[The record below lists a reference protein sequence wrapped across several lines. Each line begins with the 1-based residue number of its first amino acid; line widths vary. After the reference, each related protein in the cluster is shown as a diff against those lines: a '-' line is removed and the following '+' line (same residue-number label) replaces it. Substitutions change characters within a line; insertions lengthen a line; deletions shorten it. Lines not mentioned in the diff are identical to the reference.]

1 MIDIFR
7 YFFKKNQIAIFLFSL
22 ISPLTFPLDL
32 RAQIRTITS
41 PRETIFEGKKKETRE
56 EWSLR
61 EPETGA
67 GDEIHPH
74 CRRLDGAFVSLSF
87 SLLFFF
93 CVLLYFGSLLLP
105 PSPLAFL
112 TVRVPPQSQRTGEIL
127 RKVCTP
133 PRPRR
138 VWRLFQRFIKLHY
151 APVGYISFSR
161 PNGLSGPQAKTSQRL
176 VSK

>member
-41 PRETIFEGKKKETRE
+41 PRETIFEGEKKETRE

-87 SLLFFF
+87 SLWFFFVSCCILVLFF
-93 CVLLYFGSLLLP
+93 SLRLHWRFLP
-105 PSPLAFL
+105 YVS
-112 TVRVPPQSQRTGEIL
+112 L
-127 RKVCTP
+127 RKVNEPARSCA
-133 PRPRR
+133 RSALRQD
-138 VWRLFQRFIKLHY
+138 LD
-151 APVGYISFSR
+151 ASGASFNDS
-161 PNGLSGPQAKTSQRL
+161 
-176 VSK
+176 